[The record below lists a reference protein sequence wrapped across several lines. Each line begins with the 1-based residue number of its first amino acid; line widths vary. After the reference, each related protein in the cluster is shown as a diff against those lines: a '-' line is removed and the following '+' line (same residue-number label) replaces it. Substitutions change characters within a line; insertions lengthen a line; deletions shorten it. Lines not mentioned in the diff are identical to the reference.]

1 MAKIILSSASRM
13 GRLAVGR
20 DIITREESC
29 EISALRGLLRL
40 GDPNLSIT
48 FEESDREELEN
59 LSEKILV
66 MATRILQ
73 LEEIP
78 TGKELASA
86 LLPKPKVTTRA
97 KNTAK
102 KAAKKAKEVVAPTTE
117 EVEDSEDSE

>member
-1 MAKIILSSASRM
+1 M

-20 DIITREESC
+20 ETITREESC
-29 EISALRGLLRL
+29 EISALQGLLRL

-59 LSEKILV
+59 LSEKILI

-73 LEEIP
+73 LEDVP
-78 TGKELASA
+78 TGKEVASA

-102 KAAKKAKEVVAPTTE
+102 KAAKKAKEVVTPTTE